1 MKSIFVVEDSPAIM
15 ELIRFLLTTFGY
27 ESREAEDGFEAL
39 KIAGKYRSDFILPD
53 IQLPGFDRLEVLKEV
68 KKIPEILGKP
78 VIALT
83 AHAMQGDKDRFLKAG
98 CSGYISQTIDI
109 GRFKSILDTC
119 TDGCQV
125 L

>member
-1 MKSIFVVEDSPAIM
+1 MKSILVVEDSPAIM

-27 ESREAEDGFEAL
+27 ESRETGDGFEAL
-39 KIAGKYRSDFILPD
+39 KIARENRSDFILPD
-53 IQLPGFDRLEVLKEV
+53 IQLPGFDGLEVPKEI
-68 KKIPEILGKP
+68 KKIPEIRGKP

-83 AHAMQGDKDRFLKAG
+83 AHAMQGDEDRFLNAG
-98 CSGYISQTIDI
+98 CSGYISKPIDI

-119 TDGCQV
+119 TDGCPV